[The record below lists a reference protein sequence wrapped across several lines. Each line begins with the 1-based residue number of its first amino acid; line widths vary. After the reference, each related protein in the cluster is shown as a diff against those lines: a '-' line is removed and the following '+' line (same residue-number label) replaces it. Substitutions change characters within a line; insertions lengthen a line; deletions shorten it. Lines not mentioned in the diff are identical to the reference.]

1 MKKTSLFLVSLV
13 ALVTLCV
20 GFSSCSKDDDEGG
33 SGDTKK
39 FSELLVGKWKYYS
52 YYNSDWFEVEPDV
65 YVQFNADGSFSPGG
79 KFNGNFTTWEIIGTG
94 GTSYGEYGN
103 SYKVVLKGDPMN
115 DDRTWDI
122 CIIGKSIKPEIEG
135 YDYPNVMA
143 ENQRGSTRWVRV
155 K

>member
-1 MKKTSLFLVSLV
+1 MKKALSIWSLAILMVM
-13 ALVTLCV
+13 CV
-20 GFSSCSKDDDEGG
+20 GFSSCSDDDDDGG
-33 SGDTKK
+33 NKD
-39 FSELLVGKWKYYS
+39 FSKLIVGQWKYHS
-52 YYNSDWFEVEPDV
+52 YYNSDWYEVEPDV
-65 YVQFNADGSFSPGG
+65 YVQFNADGSFTSGG

-94 GTSYGEYGN
+94 GTDYGDYGN

-135 YDYPNVMA
+135 YDYPNIMA
-143 ENQRGSTRWVRV
+143 ENQGGSKRWVRV

>member
-1 MKKTSLFLVSLV
+1 MKKVLSIWSWAMVL
-13 ALVTLCV
+13 ALCV
-20 GFSSCSKDDDEGG
+20 GFSSCSNDDDEGG
-33 SGDTKK
+33 SNKD
-39 FSELLVGKWKYYS
+39 FSKLIVGKWKYYS
-52 YYNSDWFEVEPDV
+52 YYNSDWFEVEQDV
-65 YVQFNADGSFSPGG
+65 YVQFNADGSFTPGG
-79 KFNGNFTTWEIIGTG
+79 KFNGNFTTWEVTG
-94 GTSYGEYGN
+94 RGSTSYGEYGD

-115 DDRTWDI
+115 DDRTFDI